1 MHYGVTTQDIV
12 DTGIMLQT
20 KEAYDV
26 IVQHSKALI
35 QTVAALAQK
44 YRSTLMM
51 GRTHGIHAI
60 PRCCWD
66 IRCI

>member
-1 MHYGVTTQDIV
+1 M
-12 DTGIMLQT
+12 QT

-44 YRSTLMM
+44 HRSTLMM
-51 GRTHGIHAI
+51 GKLMAFTPFRLHLALN
-60 PRCCWD
+60 
-66 IRCI
+66 